1 MISNAHVY
9 NLENAIGAV
18 NKSYSRSGDATKV
31 AEKLGTTNIG
41 SGHDCFLRGIVVVF
55 DLTLPHYVLPQLQ
68 RYHFVE
74 FVMSESKM
82 HSLKNFPVA
91 DMCVKEVD
99 SRIVS
104 IVEDY
109 QRQYEEDPTTENFRL
124 LLANV
129 PLGFQL
135 TASLVTNYSQL
146 KTIHAQRRHHRLS
159 EWQTFCDWVET
170 LPKFRELILGSEI
183 DKGDL
188 RV

>member
-1 MISNAHVY
+1 MIDKVCVH
-9 NLENAIGAV
+9 NLGGAISAV
-18 NKSYSRSGDATKV
+18 NKSYGRNGDATKV
-31 AEKLGTTNIG
+31 AEKLGATDIG
-41 SGHDCFLRGIVVVF
+41 SGHDCFLRGIIVTF

-74 FVMSESKM
+74 FVMSQSKM

-99 SRIVS
+99 SRIIS

-129 PLGFQL
+129 PLGFRL

-146 KTIHAQRRHHRLS
+146 KTIYYQRRSHRLS
-159 EWQTFCDWVET
+159 EWRTICNWIET
-170 LPKFRELILGSEI
+170 LPMFGELILGGAKHEPTI
-183 DKGDL
+183 Q
-188 RV
+188 